1 MTLNLII
8 AFIGIAFMV
17 GLSGVGSVYG
27 LTMCGNAVVG
37 ALKKRPDAM
46 GIYILLSA
54 LPSTQG
60 IYGFVGYF
68 MVQKYL
74 TAGITTLQAA
84 AILGG
89 GIALGLVALL
99 SAIRQGQVCANGVAA
114 TGSGHNVT
122 AGTMIMAAFPEFY
135 AILATMHILKPARC
149 ARQPIGCLV
158 SR

>member
-8 AFIGIAFMV
+8 AFLGVALMV
-17 GLSGVGSVYG
+17 GLSGTGSVYG
-27 LTMCGNAVVG
+27 LTICGNAVVG
-37 ALKKRPDAM
+37 SLKKRPEAM
-46 GIYILLSA
+46 GTYILLSA

-68 MVQKYL
+68 MIQGYL
-74 TAGITTLQAA
+74 TPGITTLQAA

-89 GIALGLVALL
+89 GIALGLVGLL

-114 TGSGHNVT
+114 TGAGHNVT

-135 AILATMHILKPARC
+135 AILALLVVILMGSLMGT
-149 ARQPIGCLV
+149 PIL
-158 SR
+158 

>member
-1 MTLNLII
+1 MTLNLIL

-99 SAIRQGQVCANGVAA
+99 SAIRQGPEGSAGFLAAPPSPICFSSMEARLLMRSSSDSLSANG
-114 TGSGHNVT
+114 
-122 AGTMIMAAFPEFY
+122 
-135 AILATMHILKPARC
+135 L
-149 ARQPIGCLV
+149 
-158 SR
+158 